1 MSTLANNRRA
11 SFDYDLLENYEAGIV
26 LFGHEAKSAKA
37 GHVNLSGSYVSMRP
51 GPNGPELWLLN
62 VHISLYKYAGNLPD
76 YNPLRERKLL
86 LGKRD
91 IEHLAGKT
99 REKGLTLIPVKMYTK
114 RSFVKLEFAL
124 GKGKKKYDKRE
135 AIKQKDIERDLRTLT
150 KRQALNR

>member
-1 MSTLANNRRA
+1 MPTLANNRRA
-11 SFDYDLLENYEAGIV
+11 SFDYDLLEKYEAGIV
-26 LFGHEAKSAKA
+26 LLGHEAKSAKA
-37 GHVNLSGSYVSMRP
+37 GHVNLKGSYVSMRP

-62 VHISLYKYAGNLPD
+62 VHISLYKYAGKLPD

-91 IEHLAGKT
+91 IERLVGKT

-150 KRQALNR
+150 KRQALKR

>member
-1 MSTLANNRRA
+1 MSTLANNRRS

-37 GHVNLSGSYVSMRP
+37 GHVNLKGSYISMRP

-62 VHISLYKYAGNLPD
+62 VHISLYKCAGRLPD
-76 YNPLRERKLL
+76 YNPLRERKILL
-86 LGKRD
+86 EKREID
-91 IEHLAGKT
+91 RLVIKI

-135 AIKQKDIERDLRTLT
+135 SIKQKDIERDLRTLI
-150 KRQALNR
+150 KKQALKR